1 MSALHRFPSERCE
14 TEGGDPCVFPFL
26 YDGKQH
32 YKCTQAQAGV
42 SINTKPWCAT
52 SYGVG
57 YLTVGKWGD
66 CRKECPTEGEVLRL

>member
-1 MSALHRFPSERCE
+1 M
-14 TEGGDPCVFPFL
+14 FPFL

-32 YKCTQAQAGV
+32 YKCTQAQVGV

-57 YLTVGKWGD
+57 YLTVEKWGD
-66 CRKECPTEGEVLRL
+66 CRKECPREGEVQGSEVFGGVNMSQLHFE